1 MPYRSAK
8 STLLAV
14 ILIASTWVGL
24 ANDPSYHDEITAIT
38 KRYRTLANR
47 KALGGILSPA
57 EEKERQCLLGQLI
70 DQDPVSELTREVTA
84 DFLTL
89 QQASGKAEERATA
102 EKLLQLV
109 QITTAFEGRAESLPE
124 ARSFANVL
132 RKFVVRRDVEGARAW
147 AKAQTLP
154 P

>member
-1 MPYRSAK
+1 MSYWSAK
-8 STLLAV
+8 SALLAI
-14 ILIASTWVGL
+14 ILTVSTRVGL
-24 ANDPSYHDEITAIT
+24 ANDPSYHEEITAIT
-38 KRYRTLANR
+38 NRYRTLANR
-47 KALGGILSPA
+47 KASGGILSPA

-84 DFLTL
+84 EFLTFERL
-89 QQASGKAEERATA
+89 SEKADERATA

-109 QITTAFEGRAESLPE
+109 QITTAFEGRAESLGE
-124 ARSFANVL
+124 ARSIASAL
-132 RKFVVRRDVEGARAW
+132 RKFLARRDVEGARAW